1 MLPIIYLATSSN
13 SASGFV
19 DALTTGI
26 TPDALWGMLQVAA
39 PLIIFCVVFG
49 FGYRR
54 IKTALNGVAKGK
66 GKAM

>member
-1 MLPIIYLATSSN
+1 MAPILVLGSSS

-19 DALTTGI
+19 DALTSGI

-39 PLIIFCVVFG
+39 PVIIFCVVFG